1 MTMPDP
7 ILDEI
12 ARVRRELIVRHGGLD
27 GYLEYVRKIDRAHQ
41 ARRRKKAAKA
51 RAKRAKTAK

>member
-1 MTMPDP
+1 MPDP

-12 ARVRRELIVRHGGLD
+12 ARVRRELIEQHGGLN

-41 ARRRKKAAKA
+41 ARRRKKAANA
-51 RAKRAKTAK
+51 RAKRAKSSK